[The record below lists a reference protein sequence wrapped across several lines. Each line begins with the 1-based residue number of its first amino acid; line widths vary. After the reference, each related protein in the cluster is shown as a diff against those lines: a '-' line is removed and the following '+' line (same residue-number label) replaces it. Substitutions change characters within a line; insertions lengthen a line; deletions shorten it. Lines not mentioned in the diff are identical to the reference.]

1 MADKTN
7 AKRLT
12 DSELSVFCTQ
22 IAMLLRSGAGTAVI
36 SSAMDTLLS
45 VCG

>member
-1 MADKTN
+1 M
-7 AKRLT
+7 
-12 DSELSVFCTQ
+12 VMQCTVPRAVCAVMEPVS
-22 IAMLLRSGAGTAVI
+22 AMLLRSGAGTAVI